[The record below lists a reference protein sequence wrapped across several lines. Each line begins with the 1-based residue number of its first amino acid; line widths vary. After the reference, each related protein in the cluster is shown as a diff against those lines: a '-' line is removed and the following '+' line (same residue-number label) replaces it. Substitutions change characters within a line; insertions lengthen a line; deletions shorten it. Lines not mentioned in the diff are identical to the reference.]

1 MIACTRMD
9 PRMGSHMKRIAC
21 LMLSLLPCGAMA
33 QPIAKTAT
41 FRFPDGGEA
50 RVHEIVVGD
59 AATVD
64 TLVATYGGSGCTDL
78 GQQWLPRLADG
89 LGIDARYVA
98 LDKRHVEQGAIGDGG
113 AATCSPAFNAHDT
126 PRTWMADYMA
136 FLSRTLEAQPGR
148 WKNVVLVGGSEGGAL
163 AARIA
168 RARSDVTHLIVVGD
182 GGWSMRENLSTLM
195 GANVVEAAWKT
206 IAREPDRAD
215 AFWLGHAHRYWF
227 DTFDHAPQG
236 DYLALQI
243 PVLIGFGERDRS
255 VPVASAQD
263 LLRAAHAAGKQN
275 IGLVVYPGADHSL
288 QAQGQDHLREFL
300 RGAGQGIASGELD

>member
-1 MIACTRMD
+1 MEAWMSD
-9 PRMGSHMKRIAC
+9 HMKRIAC
-21 LMLSLLPCGAMA
+21 MMLSLLPWPAMA
-33 QPIAKTAT
+33 GAGVETTI
-41 FRFPDGGEA
+41 FRFTDGGEA
-50 RVHEIVVGD
+50 RAHEIVVGD
-59 AATVD
+59 AGTVD

-89 LGIDARYVA
+89 LGIEARYVA
-98 LDKRHVEQGAIGDGG
+98 LDKRHVDPSAIGDGG
-113 AATCSPAFNAHDT
+113 AATCSPAFDVHDT
-126 PRTWMADYMA
+126 PRQWMSDYMA
-136 FLSRTLEAQPGR
+136 FLSRTLDAQPGR
-148 WKNVVLVGGSEGGAL
+148 WKKVVLVGGSEGGAL
-163 AARIA
+163 AARVA

-182 GGWSMRENLSTLM
+182 GGWSMRENLSALM
-195 GANVVEAAWKT
+195 GADVVEAAWKT
-206 IAREPDRAD
+206 IARTPDSAD

-255 VPVASAQD
+255 VPAASAQD

-288 QAQGQDHLREFL
+288 QAQGRDHLREFL
-300 RGAGQGIASGELD
+300 RGAGQGIASGELE